1 MALLNNLEREELLGG
16 LRSVPVRLLPALLT
30 SALLYLSGDMAGMW
44 ALGSVALVPL
54 CIACRGAGALG
65 ALLLATVSLLPAAV
79 LQSFW
84 LLDVEGVSPALIWL
98 AGGTLPALAFF
109 AIELPI
115 CRKIPRVLRPLVM
128 VVLATAFWGLLPPDA
143 RALIP
148 GGGMIESGLM
158 KTIFAKLGLASMAG
172 ILTGLGW
179 ICAELLMSPR
189 LREPKRSGWV
199 GIVMALV
206 LLVAG
211 VADWVGSTI
220 TSTQSYQDVVRFHV
234 VPNQRDIVRATDQA
248 LGEHDGRAIVVW
260 GQIDVKDAAERV
272 DWIARGGEVA
282 QRQHVMLVM
291 TLAGEKSTTA
301 FLFVR
306 RPSPSAEKTW
316 ANASS
321 EMLSDPLVVDGNFEL
336 RVYPSLRSDSHW
348 ATPWST
354 EIYTT
359 HLEPVHPA
367 QQRFWIRELR
377 REALIRGSRQICV
390 WDGGGVAID
399 ARGEVLAASEE
410 GAPFTVQLPAADT
423 PGQPLGYPRM
433 LFVEKI
439 LVFSGPPLLGMLILL
454 TPVAWAKR
462 RYFAKRRAAM
472 TFAIEEI
479 PNEETN
485 LTKEETEKITRSYK
499 REDLE

>member
-1 MALLNNLEREELLGG
+1 MALLNNLEHEELLGG

-30 SALLYLSGDMAGMW
+30 SALLFLSGDMVGMW
-44 ALGSVALVPL
+44 ALGWVALVPL
-54 CIACRGAGALG
+54 CIACRGAGAPG
-65 ALLLATVSLLPAAV
+65 ALLLATLSLLPAAV

-84 LLDVEGVSPALIWL
+84 LLDVDGVSPALVWL
-98 AGGTLPALAFF
+98 TAGTLPALAFF
-109 AIELPI
+109 ALELPI

-148 GGGMIESGLM
+148 GGGMVDSELM
-158 KTIFAKLGLASMAG
+158 RSIYAKIGLASMAG

-179 ICAELLMSPR
+179 VCAELLMSPR

-199 GIVMALV
+199 GIAMALV

-211 VADWVGSTI
+211 GADWVGSTI
-220 TSTQSYQDVVRFHV
+220 YSTQSYRDVLRFHV
-234 VPNQRDIVRATDQA
+234 IPNQRDIVRATDQA
-248 LGEHDGRAIVVW
+248 LGEHTGKAVVVW

-272 DWIARGGEVA
+272 DWIARGGELA
-282 QRQHVMLVM
+282 QRQRVILVM
-291 TLAGEKSTTA
+291 TLAGARSTTA
-301 FLFVR
+301 FLFARQPV
-306 RPSPSAEKTW
+306 PAAEKTW
-316 ANASS
+316 DNLSS
-321 EMLSDPLVVDGNFEL
+321 EMKADPLVIDGNFEL
-336 RVYPSLRSDSHW
+336 RVYPSLQSDSHW

-359 HLEPVHPA
+359 ALEPAHPA
-367 QQRFWIRELR
+367 QERFWVRELR
-377 REALIRGSRQICV
+377 HEALIRGSRQICL

-399 ARGEVLAASEE
+399 ARGEVLVASEE
-410 GAPFTVQLPAADT
+410 SAPFTVQLPAADT

-439 LVFSGPPLLGMLILL
+439 LVFSGPALLGMLILL

-462 RYFAKRRAAM
+462 RYFAKRRADM
-472 TFAIEEI
+472 TFAIEEM

-485 LTKEETEKITRSYK
+485 LTKEETEKITRSFLRK
-499 REDLE
+499 DLE